1 MKRKILI
8 AMLSAVA
15 VCSAAFAAG
24 CAVGQETYQQYL
36 NRNNATARVTYNANG
51 GMFETKQEVK
61 DMYYSANSP
70 VLNIGTDVMGADK
83 IDESTSARVK
93 MERAGYVFAGWF
105 TPARDAEGNILYEDD
120 AKTVVKLGEE
130 LQFPYRIQDKEQ
142 LVLYAKWVL
151 DAMVEFRLV
160 SETPVTVQTTVKD
173 ENGED
178 KIEEKTVND
187 GEVLATRSFGTDTEI
202 YIDDKSPVTVVG
214 STFLSFYEDEK
225 CTLPFFGEVSKPVGE
240 EIENHV
246 LYAKYIEGDWEVVK
260 TKSQVTAMFANPGRK
275 NFYIF
280 NDIDCQN
287 DTFAIISATNCK
299 IEGNGYRLYNMK
311 FSRTASNGDSFAIFG
326 RLSPSASIK
335 DLTLENISVNY
346 TVRGGSV
353 QLYLV
358 SKETEEGA
366 TLENF
371 NIKNV
376 NMEVSSATEALLL
389 NLWIAENGNIV
400 GYFSD
405 NWLFG
410 SGTGAYKEGYD
421 AQYLATYTGVT
432 VEDYSLTVN
441 ENKIV

>member
-36 NRNNATARVTYNANG
+36 DRNKATARVTYNANG
-51 GMFETKQEVK
+51 GLFETRKEVK
-61 DMYYSANSP
+61 DIYYPANSP
-70 VLNIGTDVMGADK
+70 VLNVGVDE
-83 IDESTSARVK
+83 IDNRVK
-93 MERAGYVFAGWF
+93 MEYPGYVFDGWF

-142 LVLYAKWVL
+142 IVLYAKWVL
-151 DAMVEFRLV
+151 DKVVEFRLV
-160 SETPVTVQTTVKD
+160 SDKPVTVQTTVKD

-178 KIEEKTVND
+178 KTEEKTVVS
-187 GEVLATRSFGTDTEI
+187 GEVLATRSFGTGTEI
-202 YIDDKSPVTVVG
+202 YIDDKSPVTAVG
-214 STFLSFYEDEK
+214 STFLSFYEDEA

-240 EIENHV
+240 EAENLV
-246 LYAKYIEGDWEVVK
+246 LYAKFIEGEWEVVK
-260 TKSQVTAMFANPGRK
+260 TKSQVTAMFASPGRK
-275 NFYIF
+275 SYYIF

-287 DTFAIISATNCK
+287 DTFATIAVTNCK
-299 IEGNGYRLYNMK
+299 IEGNGHKLYNMS
-311 FSRTASNGDSFAIFG
+311 FSRSASNGDNFAIFG

-335 DLTLENISVNY
+335 NLTLENITLNYSVRN
-346 TVRGGSV
+346 GNV

-358 SKETEEGA
+358 ANETEEGA

-371 NIKNV
+371 RIKNAQ
-376 NMEVSSATEALLL
+376 MEVSSATEANLL
-389 NLWIAENGNIV
+389 NLWIVENGNIV
-400 GYFSD
+400 GYFDD

-410 SGTGAYKEGYD
+410 SGTGTYQEDYD
-421 AQYLATYTGVT
+421 ARYLASHTGVT
-432 VEDYSLTVN
+432 VEGYSLTVN
-441 ENKIV
+441 GNQVV

>member
-130 LQFPYRIQDKEQ
+130 LQFPYRIQDKEEI
-142 LVLYAKWVL
+142 VLYAKWVL

-178 KIEEKTVND
+178 KTEEKTVVS

-202 YIDDKSPVTVVG
+202 YIDDKSPVTAVG
-214 STFLSFYEDEK
+214 STFLSFYEDEA

-240 EIENHV
+240 EAENLV
-246 LYAKYIEGDWEVVK
+246 LYAKFIEGDWEVVK
-260 TKSQVTAMFANPGRK
+260 TKSQVTAMFASPGRK
-275 NFYIF
+275 SYYIF

-287 DTFAIISATNCK
+287 DTFATIAVTNCK
-299 IEGNGYRLYNMK
+299 IEGNGHKLYNMN
-311 FSRTASNGDSFAIFG
+311 FSRSASNGDNFAIFG

-335 DLTLENISVNY
+335 NLTLENITLNYSVRSGA
-346 TVRGGSV
+346 TVR
-353 QLYLV
+353 LYLIGN
-358 SKETEEGA
+358 ETEEGA
-366 TLENF
+366 TFENF
-371 NIKNV
+371 RIKNAKMNV
-376 NMEVSSATEALLL
+376 NDARRAATVL
-389 NLWIAENGNIV
+389 NLTNANG
-400 GYFSD
+400 GYFED

-410 SGTGAYKEGYD
+410 NVNGYTAGFD
-421 AQYLATYTGVT
+421 AQYLATHTGIT
-432 VEDYSLTVN
+432 VEDCSY
-441 ENKIV
+441 EIVDN